1 MTVTQN
7 ELKAFLEEGAKK
19 FGISYDTLEHAI
31 WRQREENYLRN
42 DIKSY
47 LDKEGISYTED
58 DVEVILDNL
67 DTNMEDMEIR
77 VMDAIDNVRS
87 NGELSFGEDGK
98 PLDVPTTPGSVY
110 YEFDEATRA
119 KIDADDYHRYTL
131 ETEPSEFDISVP
143 KCEVSGDWAFGTL
156 RFDGEEYDFQ
166 YNIDTTECRIPDIPD
181 NLAEDFE
188 AEIRTEIEAAAELI
202 LEHMPK
208 VTDIEIDGKLIAGT
222 IEFEGTTA
230 AFEYDP
236 ATEAWSTKDEFTPEM
251 DAAVDAIDNAV
262 HTAVAKFM
270 HELDVLAVYPDSIP
284 DHPYAEAFKEHESK
298 FEIAQG
304 LHTYHVVHPD
314 FGNKSLFEIDIPEN
328 IAEMSPEDIQS
339 FIDGTLEDAAEYI
352 EHQYG
357 LELTA
362 TDVGALKGELKDV
375 CDERTAEGPLRGSA
389 DALINSIRNEV
400 VAAFEEN
407 DIDYTAN
414 QLEAVTNTVLH
425 ELTNGA
431 ESYDEAMKN
440 ALVKHGMVKTDVLDE
455 MESFGFTEG
464 ERSSLES
471 LIAAAGEPTG
481 SEPNRNE
488 KDKDAR

>member
-47 LDKEGISYTED
+47 MDKEGITYTNE
-58 DVEVILDNL
+58 DVEAILDAL
-67 DTNMEDMEIR
+67 DTNMEDMDIR

-87 NGELSFGEDGK
+87 NGELSFGEDGQ
-98 PLDVPTTPGSVY
+98 PLDTSAVEPT
-110 YEFDEATRA
+110 EFDC
-119 KIDADDYHRYTL
+119 
-131 ETEPSEFDISVP
+131 SVI

-156 RFDGEEYDFQ
+156 RFDGDEYDFQ

-181 NLAEDFE
+181 DLAEDFE

-208 VTDIEIDGKLIAGT
+208 VTDIEIDGKLITGT

-236 ATEAWSTKDEFTPEM
+236 ATEVWSTKDEFTPEM
-251 DAAVDAIDNAV
+251 DAAVDAIDKAV

-270 HELDVLAVYPDSIP
+270 HELDVLAVHPDSIP
-284 DHPYAEAFKEHESK
+284 DHPYAEVFKEHESK

-314 FGNKSLFEIDIPEN
+314 FGNKSLFEIDIPED
-328 IAEMSPEDIQS
+328 IAAMSAEDVQS

-357 LELTA
+357 LELTD
-362 TDVGALKGELKDV
+362 TDIGALKGELKDV
-375 CDERTAEGPLRGSA
+375 CDERIAEGPLRATA
-389 DALINSIRNEV
+389 DDLINSIRNEV
-400 VAAFEEN
+400 VTAFEEN

-414 QLEAVTNTVLH
+414 QLEAVTNTVLQ

-455 MESFGFTEG
+455 MEAFGFAEG

-471 LIAAAGEPTG
+471 LIAAAGEPAS
-481 SEPNRNE
+481 SEPNRTE

>member
-119 KIDADDYHRYTL
+119 KIDADDYNRYTL

-181 NLAEDFE
+181 DLAEDFE

-251 DAAVDAIDNAV
+251 DAAADAIDKAV
-262 HTAVAKFM
+262 RDSVAKWRIQ
-270 HELDVLAVYPDSIP
+270 EV
-284 DHPYAEAFKEHESK
+284 EHESASK

-304 LHTYHVVHPD
+304 LHTYHVIHPN
-314 FGNKSLFEIDIPEN
+314 FGDKSLFEIDIPED
-328 IAEMSPEDIQS
+328 IAAMSPEDVQS
-339 FIDGTLEDAAEYI
+339 FVNDTLEDVAGYLG
-352 EHQYG
+352 HQYG
-357 LELTA
+357 LELTD
-362 TDVGALKGELKDV
+362 TDIIALKVELKAV
-375 CDERTAEGPLRGSA
+375 CYERIAEGPLRGTA
-389 DALINSIRNEV
+389 DDLINSIRNEV
-400 VAAFEEN
+400 VAALEEN
-407 DIDYTAN
+407 DIDYTPN

-455 MESFGFTEG
+455 MEAFGFTEG

-471 LIAAAGEPTG
+471 LIAAAGEPTS